1 LVQRHFSGFDHAVLS
16 SILDCES
23 IVITF
28 SDWRQARFIEEF
40 VAILQT
46 GRRRRLRQSSF

>member
-16 SILDCES
+16 SILDGKPM
-23 IVITF
+23 IITF
-28 SDWRQARFIEEF
+28 SDWREARFIEEF

-46 GRRRRLRQSSF
+46 GRRRRLLTD